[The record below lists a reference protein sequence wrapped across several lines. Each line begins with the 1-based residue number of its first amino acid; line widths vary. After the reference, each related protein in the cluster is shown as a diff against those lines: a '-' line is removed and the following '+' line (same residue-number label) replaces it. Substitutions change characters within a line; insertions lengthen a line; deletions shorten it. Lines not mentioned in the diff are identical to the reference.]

1 MNEDKNG
8 GLFLFA
14 GLGVSLVFFVY
25 ILFIQKLPHPDVPGS
40 DPAKAQNKETSSPVP
55 ENIWVATPE
64 LIVKGK
70 ALYETYC
77 SVCHGDMGKGDGPGG
92 MSLNPKPRDF
102 TSPANWKN
110 GPSPFAIMN
119 TLKKGIPGSAMV
131 AFDLPELDQWAL
143 VHYVRDLA
151 GTAVATLPTQSEID
165 AFKEGK

>member
-1 MNEDKNG
+1 MSEDKSG
-8 GLFLFA
+8 GFFLCA

-25 ILFIQKLPHPDVPGS
+25 ILFVQELPHPDVPGS
-40 DPAKAQNKETSSPVP
+40 DPAKVQNKEASSPVP

-77 SVCHGDMGKGDGPGG
+77 SVCHGDKGTGEGPGG
-92 MSLNPKPRDF
+92 MSLNPKPRNF
-102 TSPANWKN
+102 TLAENWKN
-110 GPSPFAIMN
+110 GPSPFSILN

-131 AFDLPELDQWAL
+131 AFDLPETDQWAL

-151 GTAVATLPTQSEID
+151 GPAVATLPTQNEID
-165 AFKEGK
+165 DFKAGK

>member
-1 MNEDKNG
+1 MKEDKSG

-25 ILFIQKLPHPDVPGS
+25 ILFIQDLPHPDVPGS
-40 DPAKAQNKETSSPVP
+40 DPAKTLIEQNSTPTP

-77 SVCHGDMGKGDGPGG
+77 SVCHGDKGMGDGPGG
-92 MSLNPKPRDF
+92 VSLNPQPRNF
-102 TSPANWKN
+102 TSAANWKN
-110 GPSPFAIMN
+110 GPSPFAILN
-119 TLKKGIPGSAMV
+119 TLKKGITGSSMV
-131 AFDLPELDQWAL
+131 AFDLPALDQWAL

-151 GTAVATLPTQSEID
+151 GTAVATPPTQNEID
-165 AFKEGK
+165 DFKAGK